1 MGAMVRAHKD
11 YERLRRKVLCGADAE
26 VAKVDQWVADGRAFR
41 ELLAV
46 TGAMLVADSNRRVEW
61 FEFEGCVF
69 CRVMTEG
76 KGKEEAC
83 R

>member
-1 MGAMVRAHKD
+1 MRADDVSAMVRAHKD

-26 VAKVDQWVADGRAFR
+26 VAEVDQWVADGRAFR

-46 TGAMLVADSNRRVEW
+46 TGAQPVASMEHGGIEW

-69 CRVMTEG
+69 VH
-76 KGKEEAC
+76 KPKEA
-83 R
+83 